1 MEQTENSS
9 VEKETKK
16 GILCAIHP
24 QGGEEECLIGLREL
38 ERLLDTAGGETVA
51 ILTQLRDAP
60 DSKTVFG
67 SGKVRELSELCTNL
81 EADMVIFD
89 CELSPSQIKSLE
101 DAISRDV
108 QVIDRSMLILDI
120 FAAHARTAEG
130 RLQVELAQLKY
141 TAPRL
146 VGHGKEL
153 SRLGGAAKNTGI
165 GSRGPG
171 ETKLEIDKRR
181 MKEKI
186 ASLEAQ
192 LDVVAKNRRTMRTKR
207 ERSGVVQCGIVG
219 YTNAGKSTLLNAL
232 TGAGILAEDKL
243 FATLDTTTRQY
254 TLPGGGEILL
264 TDTVGFIRNLPHH
277 LIKAFRSTLEEATYA
292 DILMIVID
300 ASDPEFAAQTE
311 VTTNLLTEL
320 GAGEKPILY
329 VFNKCEAGFPSESL
343 GEVRRLTAGERRDT
357 VFISAKTGAGLTSLA
372 EKLEEMIDT
381 LRGKRHLLLFIP
393 PEKGAVTSVIYQL
406 GDDVEVSYVPDGILV
421 TVTADDVLYGKM
433 REYIVT
439 KEEYD
444 SHMPTDP
451 DADDGTEAN

>member
-1 MEQTENSS
+1 MEQTENKM

-16 GILCAIHP
+16 GSLCAIHP
-24 QGGEEECLIGLREL
+24 QGGEETCIISLKEL

-60 DSKTVFG
+60 DAKTVFG
-67 SGKVRELSELCTNL
+67 SGKVRELAELCENL
-81 EADMVIFD
+81 AADMVVFD
-89 CELSPSQIKSLE
+89 CDLSPSQIKSLE
-101 DAISRDV
+101 DAIPREV

-165 GSRGPG
+165 GARGPG

-181 MKEKI
+181 MKERI
-186 ASLEAQ
+186 ASLESQ
-192 LDVVAKNRRTMRTKR
+192 LETVAKNRRTMRTKR
-207 ERSGVVQCGIVG
+207 ERSGIVQCGIVG

-254 TLPGGGEILL
+254 TLPGGSGILL

-277 LIKAFRSTLEEATYA
+277 LIKAFRSTLEEAA
-292 DILMIVID
+292 HSDLRIVVLD
-300 ASDPEFAAQTE
+300 ASDPQFAAQAE

-329 VFNKCEAGFPSESL
+329 VFNKCDAGFASESL
-343 GEVRRLTAGERRDT
+343 G
-357 VFISAKTGAGLTSLA
+357 
-372 EKLEEMIDT
+372 
-381 LRGKRHLLLFIP
+381 
-393 PEKGAVTSVIYQL
+393 
-406 GDDVEVSYVPDGILV
+406 
-421 TVTADDVLYGKM
+421 
-433 REYIVT
+433 
-439 KEEYD
+439 
-444 SHMPTDP
+444 
-451 DADDGTEAN
+451 

>member
-153 SRLGGAAKNTGI
+153 SRLGGAAKNAGI

-277 LIKAFRSTLEEATYA
+277 LIKAFPSTLEEATYA

-329 VFNKCEAGFPSESL
+329 VFNKCDAGFPSESL
-343 GEVRRLTAGERRDT
+343 GEVRRLTAGEGRDT

>member
-1 MEQTENSS
+1 MEQTENKIMD
-9 VEKETKK
+9 KETKK

-24 QGGEEECLIGLREL
+24 QGGEEECLISLREL

-51 ILTQLRDAP
+51 ILTQLRETP
-60 DSKTVFG
+60 DNKTVFG
-67 SGKVRELSELCTNL
+67 SGKVRELSDLCIHL

-89 CELSPSQIKSLE
+89 CELSPAQIKSLE

-108 QVIDRSMLILDI
+108 QVMDRSMLILDI
-120 FAAHARTAEG
+120 FAAHAKTAEG

-146 VGHGKEL
+146 VGYGKEL
-153 SRLGGAAKNTGI
+153 SRMGGAAKNTGI

-171 ETKLEIDKRR
+171 ETKLEIDRRR

-186 ASLEAQ
+186 VSLEAQ
-192 LDVVAKNRRTMRTKR
+192 LETVAKNRRTMRTKR

-254 TLPGGGEILL
+254 TLPNGGEILL

-300 ASDPEFAAQTE
+300 ASDPELAAQVE
-311 VTTNLLTEL
+311 VTTNLLMEL

-329 VFNKCEAGFPSESL
+329 VFNKCDVGFSAGSP
-343 GEVRRLTAGERRDT
+343 GEVRHLTAGERRDA
-357 VFISAKTGAGLTSLA
+357 VFISAKTGAGLTSLV
-372 EKLEEMIDT
+372 EKLEEMIEK
-381 LRGKRHLLLFIP
+381 LRGKRQLHLFIP

-406 GDDVEVSYVPDGILV
+406 GDDVEVMYVPDGILV
-421 TVTADDVLYGKM
+421 RVIAEDVLYGKI

-439 KEEYD
+439 EEEYA
-444 SHMPTDP
+444 SHMPSDM
-451 DADDGTEAN
+451 DMDEMESD

>member
-153 SRLGGAAKNTGI
+153 SRLGGAAKNAGI

-329 VFNKCEAGFPSESL
+329 VFNKCDAGFPSESL

>member
-153 SRLGGAAKNTGI
+153 SRLGGAAKNAGI

-329 VFNKCEAGFPSESL
+329 VFNKCDAGFPSESL

-357 VFISAKTGAGLTSLA
+357 VFISAKTGAGLTSLV

>member
-1 MEQTENSS
+1 M
-9 VEKETKK
+9 
-16 GILCAIHP
+16 
-24 QGGEEECLIGLREL
+24 
-38 ERLLDTAGGETVA
+38 
-51 ILTQLRDAP
+51 
-60 DSKTVFG
+60 
-67 SGKVRELSELCTNL
+67 
-81 EADMVIFD
+81 
-89 CELSPSQIKSLE
+89 
-101 DAISRDV
+101 
-108 QVIDRSMLILDI
+108 
-120 FAAHARTAEG
+120 
-130 RLQVELAQLKY
+130 
-141 TAPRL
+141 
-146 VGHGKEL
+146 
-153 SRLGGAAKNTGI
+153 
-165 GSRGPG
+165 
-171 ETKLEIDKRR
+171 
-181 MKEKI
+181 
-186 ASLEAQ
+186 
-192 LDVVAKNRRTMRTKR
+192 
-207 ERSGVVQCGIVG
+207 
-219 YTNAGKSTLLNAL
+219 

-329 VFNKCEAGFPSESL
+329 VFNKCDAGFPSESL